1 MKQIFSPRNRAST
14 WRTLWLWLAEAQQ
27 KLGLDQITDK
37 AIEAIRANLV
47 VNDEAFGVIATEERI
62 RRHDVMA
69 AIKALETDA
78 PDAAGVIHIGTT
90 SAFGIV
96 SCLTSMSR

>member
-1 MKQIFSPRNRAST
+1 M
-14 WRTLWLWLAEAQQ
+14 WLAEAQQ